1 MEMQDKEFDD
11 VFNSKLGDLEMEPSA
26 RVWDEI
32 ADELD
37 GKKAKRSLMPWL
49 SIAASVIILV
59 TAGILFLGKNTK
71 KHGKHTKPDLLALNQ
86 NHAVV
91 KTKDDTDKTIIEPV
105 ITAKPNNRVTST
117 LNRAAYQNLSQAN
130 NVTVP
135 NVNKEDNT
143 SKQTEQPAKA
153 DDQQLLA
160 SIPQTESNVLQGVV
174 PGKEIKLAPRSLD
187 IEEQAQTGKPIAASG
202 AKPVAT
208 GFKKHG
214 IRSLGGLINVLIA
227 KVDKRQDKLI
237 EFTDSDDDDTESS
250 VTGVNLGI
258 IKIKKQ

>member
-11 VFNSKLGDLEMEPSA
+11 MFNSKLGDLQMEPSA

-32 ADELD
+32 TDELD
-37 GKKAKRSLMPWL
+37 GKKAKRSIMPWL
-49 SIAASVIILV
+49 TIAASVIVLV

-71 KHGKHTKPDLLALNQ
+71 RHGKHTKPDQLALNQ
-86 NHAVV
+86 NHAAV
-91 KTKDDTDKTIIEPV
+91 KTKDDTGKTIIEPV
-105 ITAKPNNRVTST
+105 ITAKSNNRVAST
-117 LNRAAYQNLSQAN
+117 LNRAAHQNLSQAN

-135 NVNKEDNT
+135 HVIKEVNTNKE
-143 SKQTEQPAKA
+143 TEPPAKA

-174 PGKEIKLAPRSLD
+174 PGREIKLAPRSLD
-187 IEEQAQTGKPIAASG
+187 IEDQAQAGKPIAASD
-202 AKPVAT
+202 AKPVTT

-214 IRSLGGLINVLIA
+214 IHSLGGLINVLVA

-250 VTGVNLGI
+250 ITGVNLGI